1 MQAAVIVLLAL
12 FMVGFIVGSFMLLGP
27 PIGAA
32 RRGRWDPDRPRRPPC
47 RDHKEERMAAGSDRP
62 LSEMSEDELRAHLPQ
77 TETAQFVFGWNLGI
91 VGTDKLTAFDAAL
104 KAVAEEQPGTSPPAP
119 DPTDGQLT
127 GTRRRANPPVTPGDV
142 PDVSLVRLATDYQQ
156 HWMAL
161 EAGSDLT
168 RAERQAHAR
177 AGLALRTALLD
188 LFAQDGY
195 SLVFAALRA
204 DVTIS
209 EIEQSMNL
217 QPDTLKP
224 ILANWAAG
232 ARHLVYQM
240 PDGEVRKINLTEVAY
255 PEEVTDV

>member
-1 MQAAVIVLLAL
+1 
-12 FMVGFIVGSFMLLGP
+12 
-27 PIGAA
+27 
-32 RRGRWDPDRPRRPPC
+32 
-47 RDHKEERMAAGSDRP
+47 MAAGSDRP
-62 LSEMSEDELRAHLPQ
+62 LSELSEDELRAHLPQ
-77 TETAQFVFGWNLGI
+77 TETAQFVFGWNLRIG
-91 VGTDKLTAFDAAL
+91 GTDKLTAFDAAL
-104 KAVAEEQPGTSPPAP
+104 KAVAEEHSVSNPARAW
-119 DPTDGQLT
+119 TT
-127 GTRRRANPPVTPGDV
+127 GHCRYTHPPVTPSDV

-156 HWMAL
+156 HWVAL

-195 SLVFAALRA
+195 SLVLAALRA

-217 QPDTLKP
+217 QSDTLKP
-224 ILANWAAG
+224 VLADWASG